1 MDWRAKVELFE
12 QIRREYEH
20 GEGTVRGVS
29 RKFGVHRRMVREALG
44 SALPAKR
51 KRPERACPKLGPVRE
66 FIDAILESDR
76 QAPRKQRHPA
86 HRIYQRLRM
95 ELPGGDASE
104 STVRR

>member
-1 MDWRAKVELFE
+1 MTPKM
-12 QIRREYEH
+12 IR
-20 GEGTVRGVS
+20 S
-29 RKFGVHRRMVREALG
+29 QLAALV
-44 SALPAKR
+44 
-51 KRPERACPKLGPVRE
+51 KLDMGRVRE

-76 QAPRKQRHPA
+76 QAPRKQRHTA